1 MSTGISRLSAADAR
15 CQETSGNVR
24 GNSIWITLWV
34 TLGRLLARR
43 AAQRSG
49 LMPASSDGLRAERR
63 RPSTRHGGGRG
74 GTRCRGGRSRQL
86 GAFDRRW
93 CRGRRPGSA
102 TTPWLSRGT
111 VVAVGL
117 AGRRQPPRRM
127 GCGCWSAAGSGDG
140 SVVPPLA
147 TARTWWASRPP
158 PHCRRWRPGA
168 GHGTRGRRP
177 RGRARAS
184 GRSGASACRSRG
196 CAARSAPCRGGRAP
210 GTGQTCKRRGTEPN

>member
-24 GNSIWITLWV
+24 GNDIWITLCV

-111 VVAVGL
+111 VVAVAL

-127 GCGCWSAAGSGDG
+127 GLRLLECSRLWRRIGGAAAGDREDVVGFEASAALQA
-140 SVVPPLA
+140 LA
-147 TARTWWASRPP
+147 P
-158 PHCRRWRPGA
+158 
-168 GHGTRGRRP
+168 
-177 RGRARAS
+177 
-184 GRSGASACRSRG
+184 RSGAWHSWPSPSRTSS
-196 CAARSAPCRGGRAP
+196 RVWP
-210 GTGQTCKRRGTEPN
+210 